1 MVDRCPKC
9 GANPVGL
16 LAWACGSCN
25 SINAMYQS
33 DTCHIRELS
42 ALCLEAATWIEA
54 ESLAAIDA
62 GRTPEGCRG
71 MVERLREAAIKE
83 RDEQIAGL
91 VELLGEEQKMVAR
104 LGSIASTATNELRA
118 ARERVTKLQMICA
131 AILRRQAKG
140 GA

>member
-1 MVDRCPKC
+1 M
-9 GANPVGL
+9 GL

-91 VELLGEEQKMVAR
+91 VELLGIAGLVELLGEEQKMVAR